1 MISEADFFFF
11 FFIHFTN
18 LSKIKVKEENLR
30 LNAIKW

>member
-1 MISEADFFFF
+1 MISEADFVF

-30 LNAIKW
+30 LNTTKW